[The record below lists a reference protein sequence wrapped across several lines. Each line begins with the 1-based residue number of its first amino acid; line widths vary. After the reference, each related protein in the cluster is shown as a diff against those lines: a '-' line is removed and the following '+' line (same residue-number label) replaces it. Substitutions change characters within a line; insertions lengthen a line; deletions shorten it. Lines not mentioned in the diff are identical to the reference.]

1 MNKQQQQ
8 KYKKWCQKQKYSLA
22 FLMGTTSIGFVTSI
36 LASTTGGDRVSTSSP
51 PVAVAGMAYLLPS
64 FVAAVNMVVD
74 MSSFDEMNREVS
86 SRQVAL
92 KDPSAGVDY
101 PTWTIID
108 HVRRES
114 YTSSGPTYYHQGGSN
129 KKFTTNNSVKCCNS
143 YSPSSFLLGSA
154 IDSRRV

>member
-1 MNKQQQQ
+1 
-8 KYKKWCQKQKYSLA
+8 
-22 FLMGTTSIGFVTSI
+22 MGTTSIGFVTSI

-114 YTSSGPTYYHQGGSN
+114 YTSSGPTYYHQGDSGSN
-129 KKFTTNNSVKCCNS
+129 NKFTTNSTV
-143 YSPSSFLLGSA
+143 
-154 IDSRRV
+154 